1 MKSEEFA
8 TAKMELNNKELLT
21 QRGRT
26 GGGHRIE
33 WLDAMRGFTMILVV
47 AYHVAQF
54 GFVENEKTS
63 AALPFLVLF
72 RMPLFF
78 FVSGFLAYKARF
90 VWNIKNT
97 LPLIGKKL
105 HVQIIPAMIF
115 LSIFI
120 IFRSKHSFWD
130 GLLNALKSPTK
141 DGYWFTWVLLQM
153 FLIYYMISI
162 AEQWTHPSPLPC
174 REGEISQDEEKKIN
188 HSSLQGRGL
197 GWVFW
202 IIMWI
207 LSIVAYETLYLP
219 KIFKYHK
226 DPFFAYISLVQTIRF
241 MQFFLLGNIVHR
253 YWDKIQK
260 LFDSVWFFPMVTT
273 LAVVC
278 CADIFRWHTLK
289 FAWTNLPRTTAM
301 YSLLLIVVMFFR
313 YNKKWFTMEHAL
325 GKALQ
330 YTGQHTLDVYLLHFL
345 LIPSMPS
352 IGKWL
357 NAHHP
362 NFLIDILLSVSV
374 ALPIVAMCL
383 LISHLLHTS
392 KPFGKLLFGK

>member
-1 MKSEEFA
+1 M
-8 TAKMELNNKELLT
+8 TTDNNKEFLT

-54 GFVENEKTS
+54 GFVENEKSS

-78 FVSGFLAYKARF
+78 FVSGFLAYKSRF
-90 VWNIKNT
+90 VWNLTNT
-97 LPLIGKKL
+97 IPLVLKKL
-105 HVQIIPAMIF
+105 HVQIIPAVIF
-115 LSIFI
+115 LTIFI
-120 IFRSKHSFWD
+120 IFRSKQGFWD

-153 FLIYYMISI
+153 FLIYYIISI
-162 AEQWTHPSPLPC
+162 LAHFVKRILP
-174 REGEISQDEEKKIN
+174 
-188 HSSLQGRGL
+188 SLQGRGW
-197 GWVFW
+197 GWVLW
-202 IIMWI
+202 VSVWL
-207 LSIVAYETLYLP
+207 LSIAAYETLYLP
-219 KIFKYHK
+219 KQFSYHK
-226 DPFFAYISLVQTIRF
+226 APFFAYSSLVQTIRF

-253 YWDKIQK
+253 YWEKIQK
-260 LFDSVWFFPMVTT
+260 LFDSVWFFPLVTT
-273 LAVVC
+273 LAVIC

-289 FAWTNLPRTTAM
+289 YAWTNLPRTTAM
-301 YSLLLIVVMFFR
+301 YSLLLMVVMFFR
-313 YNKKWFTMEHAL
+313 YNKKWFTMEHPL
-325 GKALQ
+325 GRALQ
-330 YTGQHTLDVYLLHFL
+330 YTGQRTLDVYLLHFL
-345 LIPSMPS
+345 LIPSMPF
-352 IGKWL
+352 IGTWL

-362 NFLIDILLSVSV
+362 NFLIDLLLSVGV

-392 KPFGKLLFGK
+392 KPLGKFLFGK

>member
-1 MKSEEFA
+1 M
-8 TAKMELNNKELLT
+8 TTDNNKEFLT

-54 GFVENEKTS
+54 GFVENEKSS

-78 FVSGFLAYKARF
+78 FVSGFLAYKSRF
-90 VWNIKNT
+90 VWNLTNT
-97 LPLIGKKL
+97 IPLVLKKL
-105 HVQIIPAMIF
+105 HVQIIPAVIF

-120 IFRSKHSFWD
+120 IFRSKLGFWD
-130 GLLNALKSPTK
+130 GLANALKSPTK

-153 FLIYYMISI
+153 FLIYYIISI
-162 AEQWTHPSPLPC
+162 IAHYL
-174 REGEISQDEEKKIN
+174 KKIKEKVSGKN
-188 HSSLQGRGL
+188 SQLSTFNFQLSMI
-197 GWVFW
+197 FW
-202 IIMWI
+202 IIVWL
-207 LSIVAYETLYLP
+207 LSIAAYETLYLP
-219 KIFKYHK
+219 KQFSYHK
-226 DPFFAYISLVQTIRF
+226 APFFAYTSLVQTIRF

-253 YWDKIQK
+253 YWEKIQK
-260 LFDSVWFFPMVTT
+260 LFDSVWFFPLVTT
-273 LAVVC
+273 LAVIC

-301 YSLLLIVVMFFR
+301 YSLLLMVVMFFR
-313 YNKKWFTMEHAL
+313 YNKKWFTMEHPL
-325 GKALQ
+325 GRALQ
-330 YTGQHTLDVYLLHFL
+330 YTGQRTLDVYLLHFL
-345 LIPSMPS
+345 LIPSMPF

-362 NFLIDILLSVSV
+362 NFLIDLLLSVGV

-392 KPFGKLLFGK
+392 KPLGKFLFGK

>member
-1 MKSEEFA
+1 M
-8 TAKMELNNKELLT
+8 TTDNNKEFLT

-54 GFVENEKTS
+54 GFVENEKSS

-78 FVSGFLAYKARF
+78 FVSGFLAYKSRF
-90 VWNIKNT
+90 VWNLTNT
-97 LPLIGKKL
+97 IPLVLKKL
-105 HVQIIPAMIF
+105 HVQIIPAVIF

-120 IFRSKHSFWD
+120 IFRSKLGFWD
-130 GLLNALKSPTK
+130 GLANALKSPTK

-153 FLIYYMISI
+153 FLIYYIISI
-162 AEQWTHPSPLPC
+162 LAHFVKRILP
-174 REGEISQDEEKKIN
+174 
-188 HSSLQGRGL
+188 SLQGRGW
-197 GWVFW
+197 GWVLW
-202 IIMWI
+202 VSVWL
-207 LSIVAYETLYLP
+207 LSIAAYETLYLP
-219 KIFKYHK
+219 KQFSYHK
-226 DPFFAYISLVQTIRF
+226 APFFAYTSLVQTIRF

-253 YWDKIQK
+253 YWEKIQK
-260 LFDSVWFFPMVTT
+260 QFDSLWFFPLVTT
-273 LAVVC
+273 LAVIC

-301 YSLLLIVVMFFR
+301 YSLLLMVVMFFR
-313 YNKKWFTMEHAL
+313 YNKKWFTMEHPL
-325 GKALQ
+325 GRALQ
-330 YTGQHTLDVYLLHFL
+330 YTGQRTLDVYLLHFL
-345 LIPSMPS
+345 LIPSMPF
-352 IGKWL
+352 IGTWL

-362 NFLIDILLSVSV
+362 NFLIDLLLSVGV

-392 KPFGKLLFGK
+392 KPLGKFLFGK

>member
-1 MKSEEFA
+1 
-8 TAKMELNNKELLT
+8 MELNNKEFLT

-54 GFVENEKTS
+54 GFVENEKSS

-78 FVSGFLAYKARF
+78 FVSGFLAYKSRF
-90 VWNIKNT
+90 VWNLTNT
-97 LPLIGKKL
+97 IPLVLKKL
-105 HVQIIPAMIF
+105 HVQIIPAVIF

-120 IFRSKHSFWD
+120 IFRSKLGFWD
-130 GLLNALKSPTK
+130 GLANALKSPTK

-153 FLIYYMISI
+153 FLIYYIISI
-162 AEQWTHPSPLPC
+162 IAHYL
-174 REGEISQDEEKKIN
+174 KKIKEKVSGKN
-188 HSSLQGRGL
+188 SQLSTFNFQLSMI
-197 GWVFW
+197 FW
-202 IIMWI
+202 IIVWL
-207 LSIVAYETLYLP
+207 LSIAAYETLYLP
-219 KIFKYHK
+219 KQFSYHK
-226 DPFFAYISLVQTIRF
+226 APFFAYSSLVQTIRF

-253 YWDKIQK
+253 YWEKIQK
-260 LFDSVWFFPMVTT
+260 LFDSVWFFPLVTT
-273 LAVVC
+273 LAVIC

-313 YNKKWFTMEHAL
+313 YNKKWFTMEHPL
-325 GKALQ
+325 GRALQ
-330 YTGQHTLDVYLLHFL
+330 YTGQRTLDVYLLHFL
-345 LIPSMPS
+345 LIPSMPF

-362 NFLIDILLSVSV
+362 NFLIDLLLSVGV

-392 KPFGKLLFGK
+392 KPLGKFLFGK

>member
-1 MKSEEFA
+1 M
-8 TAKMELNNKELLT
+8 TTDNNKELLT

-78 FVSGFLAYKARF
+78 FVSGFLAYKANF
-90 VWNIKNT
+90 VWNLKNT

-105 HVQIIPAMIF
+105 HVQIIPALIF
-115 LSIFI
+115 LCIFI
-120 IFRSKHSFWD
+120 VFKTKNGFWD
-130 GLLNALKSPTK
+130 GFLNALKSPTK

-153 FLIYYMISI
+153 FLIYYVISI
-162 AEQWTHPSPLPC
+162 AAHWIGIKS
-174 REGEISQDEEKKIN
+174 EKLKMK
-188 HSSLQGRGL
+188 HDYSFL
-197 GWVFW
+197 FW
-202 IIMWI
+202 ISVWI

-219 KIFKYHK
+219 KVFKYHR
-226 DPFFAYISLVQTIRF
+226 DPFFAYTSLVQTIRF

-253 YWDKIQK
+253 YWDRVQK
-260 LFDSVWFFPMVTT
+260 LFDTVWFFPLVAT
-273 LAVVC
+273 LALVC
-278 CADIFRWHTLK
+278 CADFFRWHTLK

-301 YSLLLIVVMFFR
+301 YTLLLMVVMFFR
-313 YNKKWFTMEHAL
+313 YNKKWFTTEHAL
-325 GKALQ
+325 GRFLQ
-330 YTGQHTLDVYLLHFL
+330 YTGQRTLDVYLLHFL
-345 LIPSMPS
+345 LIPSMPFV
-352 IGKWL
+352 GTWL

-362 NFLIDILLSVSV
+362 NFLIDLLLSVGI
-374 ALPIVAMCL
+374 ALPVVAGCL
-383 LISHLLHTS
+383 LISHILHTS
-392 KPFGKLLFGK
+392 PALGKFLFGK

>member
-1 MKSEEFA
+1 M
-8 TAKMELNNKELLT
+8 TTDNNKEYLT
-21 QRGRT
+21 QGGRT

-78 FVSGFLAYKARF
+78 FVSGFLAYKANF

-97 LPLIGKKL
+97 IPLVLKKF
-105 HVQIIPAMIF
+105 HVQIIPAVIF

-120 IFRSKHSFWD
+120 VFKSKHGFWD

-153 FLIYYMISI
+153 FLIYYVISI
-162 AEQWTHPSPLPC
+162 VAHWVGIKC
-174 REGEISQDEEKKIN
+174 EKLKVRN
-188 HSSLQGRGL
+188 NYSL
-197 GWVFW
+197 VFW
-202 IIMWI
+202 ISVWV
-207 LSIVAYETLYLP
+207 LSIAAYETLYLP
-219 KIFKYHK
+219 KVFKYHK
-226 DPFFAYISLVQTIRF
+226 NVFFDYTSLVQTIRF

-253 YWDKIQK
+253 YWIRIQK
-260 LFDSVWFFPMVTT
+260 LFDTVWFFPLVAT
-273 LAVVC
+273 LALVC

-301 YSLLLIVVMFFR
+301 YTLLLMVVMFFR
-313 YNKKWFTMEHAL
+313 YNKKWFTTEHAL
-325 GKALQ
+325 GRFLQ
-330 YTGQHTLDVYLLHFL
+330 YTGQRTLDVYLLHFL
-345 LIPSMPS
+345 LIPSMPFV
-352 IGKWL
+352 GTWL

-362 NFLIDILLSVSV
+362 NFLIDLLMSVGI
-374 ALPIVAMCL
+374 ALPVVAGCL
-383 LISHLLHTS
+383 LISHILHTS
-392 KPFGKLLFGK
+392 PALGKFLFGK

>member
-1 MKSEEFA
+1 MTTEY
-8 TAKMELNNKELLT
+8 NKELLT

-78 FVSGFLAYKARF
+78 FVSGFLAYKANF
-90 VWNIKNT
+90 VWNLKNT

-105 HVQIIPAMIF
+105 HVQIIPALIF
-115 LSIFI
+115 LCIFI
-120 IFRSKHSFWD
+120 VFKTKNGFWD
-130 GLLNALKSPTK
+130 GFLNALKSPTK

-153 FLIYYMISI
+153 FLIYYVISI
-162 AEQWTHPSPLPC
+162 AAHWIGIKS
-174 REGEISQDEEKKIN
+174 EKLKMK
-188 HSSLQGRGL
+188 HDYSFL
-197 GWVFW
+197 FW
-202 IIMWI
+202 ISVWI

-219 KIFKYHK
+219 KVFKYHR
-226 DPFFAYISLVQTIRF
+226 DPFFAYTSLVQTIRF

-253 YWDKIQK
+253 YWDRVQK
-260 LFDSVWFFPMVTT
+260 LFDTVWFFPLVAT
-273 LAVVC
+273 LALVC
-278 CADIFRWHTLK
+278 CADFFRWHTLK

-301 YSLLLIVVMFFR
+301 YTLLLIVVMFFR
-313 YNKKWFTMEHAL
+313 YNKKWFTADHAL

-330 YTGQHTLDVYLLHFL
+330 YTGQRTLDVYLLHFL
-345 LIPSMPS
+345 LIPSMPFV
-352 IGKWL
+352 GAWL
-357 NAHHP
+357 NEHHP
-362 NFLIDILLSVSV
+362 NFLIDLFASVGI
-374 ALPIVAMCL
+374 ALPVVAACL
-383 LISHLLHTS
+383 LISHILHTS
-392 KPFGKLLFGK
+392 PVLGKILFGK